1 MEKNTLRERVLG
13 SCNLGK
19 EGKQE
24 KPASLCILGDRE
36 WLFKGAN
43 PSILHHRLFKGANP
57 SILHHIPLQIAAYQK
72 TWGKRGNRKNLLPSA
87 FWGPGNGFSK
97 GRTLLYYTIGF
108 SKGRTLLYY
117 TILPSNAKL
126 QPTRK
131 LSHHARETSWGRVI
145 SSEGKGKKFPPS

>member
-1 MEKNTLRERVLG
+1 MEKNTLRERVFG

-57 SILHHIPLQIAAYQK
+57 SILNHIPLQIAAYQE

-87 FWGPGNGFSK
+87 FWGPGN
-97 GRTLLYYTIGF
+97 GF

-145 SSEGKGKKFPPS
+145 SSEGKGKKFPPSKVNHSPSNL

>member
-43 PSILHHRLFKGANP
+43 PSILHH
-57 SILHHIPLQIAAYQK
+57 IPLQIAAYQE

-87 FWGPGNGFSK
+87 FWGSGNGFSK

-131 LSHHARETSWGRVI
+131 LSHHARGTSWGRVI